1 MEKKGTECDT
11 DCIFTPTVAP
21 LPFPPVIVTT
31 GVSSYAKPGSIS
43 LTSFRDP
50 LTATQPVAPVP
61 TASAILAIGGFITSY
76 PLPPPR
82 TSIPV
87 ISP

>member
-1 MEKKGTECDT
+1 M
-11 DCIFTPTVAP
+11 FTPTVAP
-21 LPFPPVIVTT
+21 LPFPPVMVTT
-31 GVSSYAKPGSIS
+31 GVSSYPNPASIS
-43 LTSFRDP
+43 LISCNVP
-50 LTATQPVAPVP
+50 LIATHPVAPVP